1 MCGTGRSFVFAVLA
15 RDCACASCT
24 PARLYVRRRAKHG
37 AERRSRLTLE
47 PFMRRDTSGFIVR
60 ANISEIMYTQK
71 VVRCC
76 APPVLSREAA
86 RECSARRKPWWRAEN
101 GRAPEGR
108 KNSCDTDLEGTHL
121 PKRAPPIRRGLVL
134 RSTAEGTKRRSTMLA
149 ACYLRKPVLAAGLKY
164 TRWNER
170 QPFDPFPRRTLRPDP
185 QLGRAPADRMGFHA

>member
-15 RDCACASCT
+15 RACACASCA

-76 APPVLSREAA
+76 APPVLSRAAA

-108 KNSCDTDLEGTHL
+108 KNSCDTDLEGTHCPNAPLPSDELSSSDPL
-121 PKRAPPIRRGLVL
+121 PKARN
-134 RSTAEGTKRRSTMLA
+134 
-149 ACYLRKPVLAAGLKY
+149 AGARCSQHV
-164 TRWNER
+164 TSENR
-170 QPFDPFPRRTLRPDP
+170 FSRP
-185 QLGRAPADRMGFHA
+185 G